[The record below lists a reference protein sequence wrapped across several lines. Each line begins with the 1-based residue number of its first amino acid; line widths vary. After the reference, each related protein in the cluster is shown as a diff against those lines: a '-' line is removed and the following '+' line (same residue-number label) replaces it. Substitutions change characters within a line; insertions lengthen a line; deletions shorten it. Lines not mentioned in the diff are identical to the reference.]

1 MTSIIKYS
9 PKVIGE
15 ILNMVQNAVFLL
27 DAENRILVANSRMEK
42 MFKASAE
49 QLIGLQFEKLFMSED
64 RTIMAPNILKMT
76 EEKREFECE
85 TMLHCLDGSSFLGL
99 MCCAFFH
106 LEGGGLIA
114 TTIHDITKMKSI
126 ERMLKHSEHEAF
138 LGHMLNDISHHI
150 RNPVLVIGGL
160 AKRLGKGETT
170 QKYAEII
177 SKESRRL
184 EKLLDT
190 LNAFILLPRP
200 KLKHVSLAELAE
212 EVEQRLKSVVE
223 EYGVTWEC
231 KGSRK
236 ILANTIL
243 IDLSL
248 LLVAIEAVVQ
258 NACEAYKEKHD
269 SNIVTLQLLE
279 TFEPSWPYAIKIID
293 CGCGINAEYLPYI
306 SSHFFT
312 KKSKQI
318 GMGLTFAQRIM
329 DEHDGELIIDSSEGQ
344 GTTVTFF
351 LKKERRRPIRTKKL
365 L

>member
-27 DAENRILVANSRMEK
+27 DAENKVLFANSRMEK

-49 QLIGLQFEKLFMSED
+49 QLIGLQFEKLFMPED
-64 RTIMAPNILKMT
+64 RTIMAPNILKIT
-76 EEKREFECE
+76 KEKREFECE
-85 TMLHCLDGSSFLGL
+85 TMLYCLDGSSFLGL

-106 LEGGGLIA
+106 WEGGGLIA

-190 LNAFILLPRP
+190 LNAFILLPGR
-200 KLKHVSLAELAE
+200 
-212 EVEQRLKSVVE
+212 
-223 EYGVTWEC
+223 
-231 KGSRK
+231 
-236 ILANTIL
+236 N
-243 IDLSL
+243 
-248 LLVAIEAVVQ
+248 
-258 NACEAYKEKHD
+258 
-269 SNIVTLQLLE
+269 
-279 TFEPSWPYAIKIID
+279 
-293 CGCGINAEYLPYI
+293 
-306 SSHFFT
+306 
-312 KKSKQI
+312 
-318 GMGLTFAQRIM
+318 
-329 DEHDGELIIDSSEGQ
+329 
-344 GTTVTFF
+344 
-351 LKKERRRPIRTKKL
+351 
-365 L
+365 